1 MSSGSRGEFLQVTHA
16 DSYLLLLILTTNFT
30 ATADSYNTNIADSY
44 NTTVMRG
51 LHLVRICYSYNT
63 SLVVPTDSY
72 NTSLFLPH
80 RKLFQ
85 LENS

>member
-1 MSSGSRGEFLQVTHA
+1 MPWHQSVLAPSESWREF
-16 DSYLLLLILTTNFT
+16 
-30 ATADSYNTNIADSY
+30 
-44 NTTVMRG
+44 
-51 LHLVRICYSYNT
+51 CYSYNT